1 MVDNVLEP
9 MLLLTTVLVLLVS
22 WVFGFARK
30 PWWQVGPLAAIACG
44 PTQLAPL
51 WFDDWRFRVGLSSQE
66 QMIDMQALFLVFG
79 WLLVCSYVGYALGVI
94 SSRWWR
100 VSG

>member
-1 MVDNVLEP
+1 
-9 MLLLTTVLVLLVS
+9 
-22 WVFGFARK
+22 
-30 PWWQVGPLAAIACG
+30 
-44 PTQLAPL
+44 L

-79 WLLVCSYVGYALGVI
+79 WLLVCSYLGYALGVI

>member
-1 MVDNVLEP
+1 
-9 MLLLTTVLVLLVS
+9 MLLLTTVLVLLVAF
-22 WVFGFARK
+22 VLGLARK

-44 PTQLAPL
+44 PTHVAPL
-51 WFDDWRFRVGLSSQE
+51 WLDDWRYRVGLSSQE
-66 QMIDMQALFLVFG
+66 QMIDMQALFLILG
-79 WLLVCSYVGYALGVI
+79 WFLLCTYLGYALGFL

>member
-1 MVDNVLEP
+1 
-9 MLLLTTVLVLLVS
+9 MLLLTTVLVLLVAF
-22 WVFGFARK
+22 VLGLARK

-44 PTQLAPL
+44 PTHVAPL
-51 WFDDWRFRVGLSSQE
+51 WLDDWRYRVGLSSQE
-66 QMIDMQALFLVFG
+66 QMFDMQALFLVLG
-79 WLLVCSYVGYALGVI
+79 WFLLCSYLGYALGFL